1 MSNWEIMDSWAHA
14 APSLVPTLGCTCA
27 CAAGCDLRC
36 ICGEGENHQSKHDW
50 QDTQYDS
57 GIDFSNEQGVQLNLN
72 DEMM

>member
-1 MSNWEIMDSWAHA
+1 MNFVE
-14 APSLVPTLGCTCA
+14 SLSLASGLKIGRPRIETSFFPVTPKRYIT
-27 CAAGCDLRC
+27 
-36 ICGEGENHQSKHDW
+36 IHSENHQSKHDW